1 MKLTQKGNGPH
12 TSVWRSRAGPLAL
25 VVVMAASLLAAG
37 TALAADGDLIRVTSD
52 GGNGHDFGNGIAA
65 LPTPDGGAIITGR
78 FDSTV
83 TFGETDPLT
92 SLGGSDICVVKY
104 DVDGNVLWASQA
116 GGTESDAGNG
126 IAALPDG
133 GAVVAGRLQRV
144 VGTGGI
150 DDVFV
155 ARYNAGGTQVW
166 ARQDGGSD
174 FDMGYAVA
182 ALADGSAIVTG
193 QFQSADAMFGGIP
206 LTPAGAGPA
215 YSRDI
220 FVAKYD
226 ADGNVIWAR
235 RGGGIDSDEGF
246 GVATA
251 SDGSVL
257 VTGYFEGTATFEVGD
272 GTTKEPT
279 PFGAHDVFVAKY
291 NSDGILQW
299 VTSAGGTGIDEG
311 TGIAAL
317 EDGSA
322 LVSWHSRDTA
332 SSPDDVFVAKYN
344 SDGTLAWVTQAGGV
358 SSDAAPAGIAAL
370 SDSSVVVAGRFDG
383 IATFGA
389 GELNETTL
397 TSDGS
402 YDVFLAQYNPDGTLA
417 WVTQAGG
424 TGWDEGLAVSA
435 LSEGNAFVTGDFQGT
450 ATFDGGTLTSV
461 SGTLDIFVA
470 EYEASPSVG
479 ELEVDIDIRPGADPN
494 VVNLGSH
501 GVIPLAILSSAEF
514 DATEVDPATVVLAGS
529 SVAIRGRADRLMA
542 HEEDVNADGLLDLVV
557 QVETE
562 NLNPEEFQ
570 NGYAEL
576 TGETYDGVAI
586 VGRAEIT
593 IVPGE

>member
-104 DVDGNVLWASQA
+104 DADGNVLWASQA

-479 ELEVDIDIRPGADPN
+479 ELEVDIDIRPGAGPN

-501 GVIPLAILSSAEF
+501 GVIPVAILSSLDF
-514 DATEVDPATVVLAGS
+514 DATQVDPATVVLAGS